1 MSRNKNLNR
10 SQTAIS
16 NEYRFKRQRLLV
28 SIAVVFGLWIF
39 ASCQFSGISGDDFSE
54 VLQANETA
62 VHSVLEIGGNGET
75 VAEGDVT
82 SVSGLGSDCS
92 VDEGQCYFSMDV
104 EGVIVFI
111 HYLFDPDRPQ
121 CLNSAASEQ
130 ALKIQVGDHVKVFGQ
145 YFGAGNISVCGNLD
159 YYIEVIPP
167 GG

>member
-1 MSRNKNLNR
+1 M
-10 SQTAIS
+10 
-16 NEYRFKRQRLLV
+16 
-28 SIAVVFGLWIF
+28 F
-39 ASCQFSGISGDDFSE
+39 ASCQFTGIAGDDFSE
-54 VLQANETA
+54 VLQAQETA
-62 VHSVLEIGGNGET
+62 VHSALEIEVN
-75 VAEGDVT
+75 GDVVAQGEVT
-82 SVSGLGSDCS
+82 GVSGLGSDCS

-130 ALKIQVGDHVKVFGQ
+130 ALKVQTGDHVRVFGK

-167 GG
+167 GN